1 MNAEIR
7 ILTGRHAGARIP
19 LSPGRYQLG
28 PEDNADLQLTD
39 WTGPSL
45 TLEIDADANVRYAD
59 DTQAD
64 VAQALQPYVPV
75 CFDAIVLCTGPSD
88 QPWPDEL
95 QLLRD
100 ALQPRPASP
109 PASAPAAAPLALRRR
124 RFAWIAAV
132 TVLALSLT
140 AWRYDAPRANAK
152 SAAQTQMAQA
162 QQAFARMGQTELRL
176 RAVQDQVEI
185 EGMVRSTADAQR
197 VEHWL
202 ERHPGP
208 WLTHFGVAQ
217 TLIES
222 MNESLHEPNLK
233 IRYCGHGVYEVNGAS
248 EHPDTVAQRL
258 EQLRHDMGPHV
269 VRIDARLRAL
279 DPRDALPST
288 YDTALSVDEL
298 HYVETPDGSKHFT
311 DISP

>member
-7 ILTGRHAGARIP
+7 ILTGRHAGARIT

-28 PEDNADLQLTD
+28 REEDADLQLTD

-59 DTQAD
+59 NTQAD
-64 VAQALQPYVPV
+64 VEQALQPFVPV
-75 CFDAIVLCTGPSD
+75 CFDAIVLCMGPAD
-88 QPWPDEL
+88 QQWPDEL

-100 ALQPRPASP
+100 ALQPHQASP
-109 PASAPAAAPLALRRR
+109 SASAPATPPPSQRKR

-132 TVLALSLT
+132 TVLALTLT
-140 AWRYDAPRANAK
+140 AWRYDAPRAHAM

-162 QQAFARMGQTELRL
+162 KKAFARLGQTELRL
-176 RAVQDQVEI
+176 RTVDDRVEI
-185 EGMVRSTADAQR
+185 EGMVRNVTDAQC

-208 WLTHFGVAQ
+208 WQTHFGVAQ

-222 MNESLHEPNLK
+222 MNESLHEPNLT
-233 IRYCGHGVYEVNGAS
+233 IRYRGHGVYEVSGAS
-248 EHPDTVAQRL
+248 EHPDTVTQRL
-258 EQLRHDMGPHV
+258 EQLRHDMGPRV

-279 DPRDALPST
+279 DPRDALPNT